1 MLKTYISLKLSVKA
15 TFIALKLQ
23 ISFCQDSWQN
33 IGERPSIQTQ
43 WHELFQPA
51 SMDAFELEYNFVH
64 VRAFTYILSW
74 VLAKWYLQF

>member
-1 MLKTYISLKLSVKA
+1 M

-33 IGERPSIQTQ
+33 IGERPYAYKRNSIQTR

-51 SMDAFELEYNFVH
+51 SMDHAFELQYDFEHAGCMRENVVVFV
-64 VRAFTYILSW
+64 Y
-74 VLAKWYLQF
+74 